1 MTRQSEFL
9 GYHRPDGRIGVRNLL
24 LVLSTGG
31 LTGQTARRIAASI
44 SGAVVI
50 ATPYGAGLIGQDDAV
65 RLAALCGLA
74 GHPNVGATL
83 LVGDNPVLNARIADH
98 LARIGKPYAAFS
110 LDDCQHDALMLTDR
124 GLRAGAAL
132 ARQISGQRRQ
142 PAPVSALC
150 LGLECGRSDPSSGLV
165 ANPLVGLM
173 ADRIV
178 DEGGQAM
185 IGETLEWMGAEHLL
199 AARASTPK
207 VADQLREAVRARE
220 GLAIAVGVD
229 LMGNNPGP
237 TNIAS
242 GLSSIEEKA
251 LGNIAKSG
259 SRPIEGVIGYGEPP
273 SRPGLWAMDGAAYS
287 PESMTGFVAAGAQM
301 LLFTTG
307 VGNSYVSALA
317 PTIKISANPTSAH
330 VLKEQLDFDASIAF
344 LGRAELRGVG
354 EALFEDILAI
364 ASGQATWGEI
374 LGEGDEV
381 ISRFGP
387 AL

>member
-1 MTRQSEFL
+1 
-9 GYHRPDGRIGVRNLL
+9 V
-24 LVLSTGG
+24 
-31 LTGQTARRIAASI
+31 
-44 SGAVVI
+44 
-50 ATPYGAGLIGQDDAV
+50 
-65 RLAALCGLA
+65 
-74 GHPNVGATL
+74 
-83 LVGDNPVLNARIADH
+83 
-98 LARIGKPYAAFS
+98 
-110 LDDCQHDALMLTDR
+110 
-124 GLRAGAAL
+124 
-132 ARQISGQRRQ
+132 
-142 PAPVSALC
+142 
-150 LGLECGRSDPSSGLV
+150 
-165 ANPLVGLM
+165 
-173 ADRIV
+173 V

-199 AARASTPK
+199 AARASTPE

-220 GLAIAVGVD
+220 GLAVAVGVD

-259 SRPIEGVIGYGEPP
+259 SRPFQGVVGYGEPP
-273 SRPGLWAMDGAAYS
+273 ARAGLWAMDGAAYS
-287 PESMTGFVAAGAQM
+287 PESMTGFVAAGAQL

-317 PTIKISANPTSAH
+317 PTIKISANPTSGQ

-344 LGRAELRGVG
+344 LGRAELRSVG
-354 EALFEDILAI
+354 EALFEDMLAI